1 MVFYKKIMNKI
12 LEDTLQVNGKWSQ
25 KRIMAFSSFWVAT
38 IYAFIPAF
46 VIGFDVKE
54 FVFLGFIGG
63 GAYAIFRAQKP
74 NENNPYNYN
83 DNSLNNDA

>member
-1 MVFYKKIMNKI
+1 
-12 LEDTLQVNGKWSQ
+12 
-25 KRIMAFSSFWVAT
+25 MAFTSFWVAT

-74 NENNPYNYN
+74 NENDPYNNYNYN
-83 DNSLNNDA
+83 NNNQNNDV

>member
-1 MVFYKKIMNKI
+1 MNKI

>member
-1 MVFYKKIMNKI
+1 MNKI
-12 LEDTLQVNGKWSQ
+12 LEDTLKVNGKWSQ

-46 VIGFDVKE
+46 VVGFDVKE

-74 NENNPYNYN
+74 NENNPYNYSN
-83 DNSLNNDA
+83 NSLNNDL

>member
-1 MVFYKKIMNKI
+1 MKLIT
-12 LEDTLQVNGKWSQ
+12 DTLQVNGKWSQ

-74 NENNPYNYN
+74 NENNPYNNY
-83 DNSLNNDA
+83 SENNNNLSSDL

>member
-1 MVFYKKIMNKI
+1 MKLIT
-12 LEDTLQVNGKWSQ
+12 DTLQVNGKWSQ

-74 NENNPYNYN
+74 NENNPYNYSN
-83 DNSLNNDA
+83 NSLNNDL

>member
-1 MVFYKKIMNKI
+1 MKLIT
-12 LEDTLQVNGKWSQ
+12 DTLQVNGKWSQ

-74 NENNPYNYN
+74 NENDPYNNYNYN
-83 DNSLNNDA
+83 NNNQNNDV

>member
-1 MVFYKKIMNKI
+1 
-12 LEDTLQVNGKWSQ
+12 
-25 KRIMAFSSFWVAT
+25 VAT

-46 VIGFDVKE
+46 VVDFDVKE

-74 NENNPYNYN
+74 NENDPYNNYNYN
-83 DNSLNNDA
+83 NNNNLNNDA

>member
-1 MVFYKKIMNKI
+1 MKLIT
-12 LEDTLQVNGKWSQ
+12 DTLQVNGKWSQ

-83 DNSLNNDA
+83 NKDEIIG

>member
-1 MVFYKKIMNKI
+1 MNFFEKIAV
-12 LEDTLQVNGKWSQ
+12 DTLQVNGKWSQ
-25 KRIMAFSSFWVAT
+25 KRIMAFSSFWVAVV
-38 IYAFIPAF
+38 YAFIPT
-46 VIGFDVKE
+46 VVVGFDVKE

-83 DNSLNNDA
+83 ENQNEEYNNLK

>member
-1 MVFYKKIMNKI
+1 MKLIT
-12 LEDTLQVNGKWSQ
+12 DTLQVNGKWSQ

-74 NENNPYNYN
+74 NENDPYNNYNYN
-83 DNSLNNDA
+83 NNDQNNDV

>member
-1 MVFYKKIMNKI
+1 MNKI
-12 LEDTLQVNGKWSQ
+12 LEDTLKINGRWSQ

-83 DNSLNNDA
+83 NKDEIIG

>member
-1 MVFYKKIMNKI
+1 MKLIT
-12 LEDTLQVNGKWSQ
+12 DTLQVNGKWSQ
-25 KRIMAFSSFWVAT
+25 KRVMAFTSFWVAT

-46 VIGFDVKE
+46 VVDFDVKE

-74 NENNPYNYN
+74 NENNPY
-83 DNSLNNDA
+83 DNTYINNQEINNNP

>member
-1 MVFYKKIMNKI
+1 MKLIT
-12 LEDTLQVNGKWSQ
+12 DTLQVNGKWSQ

-83 DNSLNNDA
+83 DNSLNNDL

>member
-1 MVFYKKIMNKI
+1 MKLIT
-12 LEDTLQVNGKWSQ
+12 DTLQVNGKWSQ
-25 KRIMAFSSFWVAT
+25 KRIMAFTSFWVAT

-74 NENNPYNYN
+74 NENDPYNNYNYN
-83 DNSLNNDA
+83 NNNQNNDV

>member
-1 MVFYKKIMNKI
+1 MKLIT
-12 LEDTLQVNGKWSQ
+12 DTLQVNGKWSQ
-25 KRIMAFSSFWVAT
+25 KRIMAFTSFWVAT

-74 NENNPYNYN
+74 NENDPYNNYNYN
-83 DNSLNNDA
+83 NKETIG

>member
-1 MVFYKKIMNKI
+1 MKLIT
-12 LEDTLQVNGKWSQ
+12 DTLQVNGKWSQ
-25 KRIMAFSSFWVAT
+25 KRIMAFTSFWVAT

-74 NENNPYNYN
+74 NENDPYNNYNYN
-83 DNSLNNDA
+83 NNNLNNDV

>member
-1 MVFYKKIMNKI
+1 MYKLIT
-12 LEDTLQVNGKWSQ
+12 DTLQVNGKWSQ

>member
-1 MVFYKKIMNKI
+1 MKLIT
-12 LEDTLQVNGKWSQ
+12 DTLQVNGKWSQ
-25 KRIMAFSSFWVAT
+25 KRIMAFTSFWVAT

-74 NENNPYNYN
+74 NESNPYDNYN
-83 DNSLNNDA
+83 NYDNNKETIG

>member
-1 MVFYKKIMNKI
+1 MKLIT
-12 LEDTLQVNGKWSQ
+12 DTLQVNGKWSQ
-25 KRIMAFSSFWVAT
+25 KRIMAFTSFWVAT

-74 NENNPYNYN
+74 NENDPYNNYNYN
-83 DNSLNNDA
+83 NNDQNNDV

>member
-1 MVFYKKIMNKI
+1 MNKI
-12 LEDTLQVNGKWSQ
+12 LEDTLKINGRWSQ